1 MKGEIKM
8 FERAELN
15 IIKLNVN
22 DIITA
27 SPGDGGSGDI
37 TPPTPED

>member
-1 MKGEIKM
+1 M

-27 SPGDGGSGDI
+27 SLGGDGGSGDI